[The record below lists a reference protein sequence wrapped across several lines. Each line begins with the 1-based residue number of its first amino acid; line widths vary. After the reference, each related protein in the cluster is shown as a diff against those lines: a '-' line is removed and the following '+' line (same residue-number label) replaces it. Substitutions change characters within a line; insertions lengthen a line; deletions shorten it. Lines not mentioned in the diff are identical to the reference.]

1 MGGLCYADWL
11 CHLTWRLEHNCTIN
25 LGTRGCHIGSEQRVW
40 GGISG
45 ALAEEHFLVYCL
57 SELSHLQTISITVMY
72 CNFGFYF
79 LLYFNVRPAI
89 LLYKTVRK

>member
-1 MGGLCYADWL
+1 M
-11 CHLTWRLEHNCTIN
+11 WRLEHNHTIN
-25 LGTRGCHIGSEQRVW
+25 LGTIGVSGWFPTESV

-57 SELSHLQTISITVMY
+57 SELSHLQTVFVNVLY

-79 LLYFNVRPAI
+79 LLYFSVRPAI